1 MVKLTPDLIEG
12 SAQYI
17 NPVRDRELDLRGYK
31 IPVIE
36 NLGATLDQFDCIDFS
51 DNEIRQLDN
60 FPFLPR
66 LKTLFFNN
74 NRIIRIGDNINESLP
89 NLNSLILTNN
99 SLQELAD
106 LERLAKI
113 KSLTNLSLMSNPV
126 ISKPDYRLYL
136 IHKLPNLR
144 MLDFRKVKLKER
156 EEAKAKFKSEEGKKV
171 LKEIKKRAAK
181 TFTPGAPLADESKK
195 ENQPHGLNPDQ
206 IRNIKAAIARATT
219 LEEIERLNQMLRT
232 GQIPGTYSNGSA
244 THGKDEEMDEE

>member
-17 NPVRDRELDLRGYK
+17 NPEPRW
-31 IPVIE
+31 I
-36 NLGATLDQFDCIDFS
+36 NLIALIFRTH
-51 DNEIRQLDN
+51 EIRQLDN

-113 KSLTNLSLMSNPV
+113 KSLTNLSLMSNP
-126 ISKPDYRLYL
+126 
-136 IHKLPNLR
+136 R

-156 EEAKAKFKSEEGKKV
+156 EEAKANFKSEEGKKV